1 MADEIQQFTEQLSET
16 LDLKQELQPD
26 DNKIYTLRVSKDLV
40 IQYADLNPGLN
51 LMSYLEPL
59 PNENRE
65 TFLMT
70 LMRVNLFGKGTGGG
84 VLGYD
89 EESHLLTFMQALPY
103 TLTYK
108 HFKEAIEDFI
118 NYVELWKEELHK
130 LKDGKTSLLT
140 L

>member
-1 MADEIQQFTEQLSET
+1 MANEIQQFTEQLSET
-16 LDLKQELQPD
+16 LDLKEELQPD
-26 DNKIYTLRVSKDLV
+26 ENKIYTLRISRNLV

-59 PNENRE
+59 PSENKE

-89 EESHLLTFMQALPY
+89 EESRLLTFMQALPY

-118 NYVELWKEELHK
+118 NYVELWKAELQK

>member
-1 MADEIQQFTEQLSET
+1 MADEIQQFTEQLSEA
-16 LDLKQELQPD
+16 LDFKEDLQPD
-26 DNKIYTLRVSKDLV
+26 DNKIYTLRVSADLV

-59 PNENRE
+59 PEENKE

-89 EESHLLTFMQALPY
+89 EESRLLTFMQAIPY
-103 TLTYK
+103 TLTYTN
-108 HFKEAIEDFI
+108 FKESIEDFI

-140 L
+140 I

>member
-1 MADEIQQFTEQLSET
+1 MANEIQQFTEQLSET
-16 LDLKQELQPD
+16 LDLKEELQPD
-26 DNKIYTLRVSKDLV
+26 ENKIYTLRISRNLV

-59 PNENRE
+59 PNENKE

-89 EESHLLTFMQALPY
+89 EESRLLTFMQAFPY

-118 NYVELWKEELHK
+118 NYVELWKAELQK